1 MDLKE
6 ENILGKEIAT
16 HWYYVAKGNAL
27 RSFLGDIKVDELLD
41 VGAGSGVFSRR
52 LLDDKICKRAVCID
66 PSYKE
71 ERTEIHNNSEIEFLR
86 HANNISQRLILMMD
100 VLEHVDDDIGLLR
113 EYSDR
118 MPKGG
123 LVLITVPAFQFIWSG
138 HDIFLEHRRRYT
150 RKSVETVVKSAR
162 LEIVRCRYFF
172 GLLFPIVAAIRLLN
186 RAMLGARPDK
196 ARSSLKNYPP
206 TINALLTLIHKVEC
220 ALLFPFNYFG
230 GLSIFLLARKP

>member
-6 ENILGKEIAT
+6 EKILGKEITT

-27 RSFLGDIKVDELLD
+27 RSFIGDIRVDEILD

-52 LLDDKICKRAVCID
+52 LLDDKICNRAVCID
-66 PSYKE
+66 PGYKE
-71 ERTEIHNNSEIEFLR
+71 ERTEIYNNSEINFVR
-86 HANNISQRLILMMD
+86 YVNNISQRLILMMD
-100 VLEHVDDDIGLLR
+100 VLEHVDDDIGMLR
-113 EYSDR
+113 EYSER

-150 RKSVETVVKSAR
+150 KKSIESTVESAK
-162 LEIVRCRYFF
+162 LQIVRCRYFF

-186 RAMLGARPDK
+186 RAMLRARPVK
-196 ARSSLKNYPP
+196 ARSSLKKYPFP
-206 TINALLTLIHKVEC
+206 INALLTFIHKVEC
-220 ALLFPFNYFG
+220 AILFPFNYFG
-230 GLSIFLLARKP
+230 GLSIFLLARRL